1 MMKRRTLIERLVH
14 TAPLAFL
21 PGALAAQSRVVDS
34 LLEHGSIVKAE
45 SVLYAAV
52 RVHPHDPVARRDLG
66 SYLVQRG
73 APRVGMTLFEEA
85 ERFGAEP
92 RAVSSLLAPIYLSLG
107 EYHAL
112 ATLPSSPLTRGE
124 LERARWLDA
133 HPTNIVAPDTVL
145 TAVYHKTTEPGY
157 LGHLAIRVNGRPLDA
172 VISVRARGV
181 VVSESNPAARG
192 LRRFA
197 APSTKERITSGAPGV
212 ADSLGI
218 GRISVVHYPVTIERL
233 GQGVD
238 GVIGLDVLSRFAPTF
253 DPRTDRA
260 TLRTNG
266 RVDPK
271 TGDVDAY
278 PTRITEG
285 DFLVLRDGAWASAG
299 LPQTTRLLSEH
310 RWTLDA
316 RRGQIVVER

>member
-1 MMKRRTLIERLVH
+1 MVRL
-14 TAPLAFL
+14 APLAL
-21 PGALAAQSRVVDS
+21 VPGVLAAQSRVVDS

-92 RAVSSLLAPIYLSLG
+92 RAVSHLLAPIYLSLG

-133 HPTNIVAPDTVL
+133 HPTTIAAPDTVL

-157 LGHLAIRVNGRPLDA
+157 LGHVAIRVNGRPLDA
-172 VISVRARGV
+172 VISVRARGI
-181 VVSESNPAARG
+181 VVSESNPAAHG
-192 LRRFA
+192 LRHFA
-197 APSTKERITSGAPGV
+197 AASPKERITSGAPAV

-218 GRISVVHYPVTIERL
+218 GRVSVVHYPVTLERL
-233 GQGVD
+233 GPGVD
-238 GVIGLDVLSRFAPTF
+238 GVIGLDVLGRFAPTF

-266 RVDPK
+266 RVEPK
-271 TGDVDAY
+271 TTDADAY

-285 DFLVLRDGAWASAG
+285 DFLVLRDGAWVSAA
-299 LPQTTRLLSEH
+299 LPQMTRLLSEH